1 MSSDSETR
9 VIAHLLSKN
18 IFNRFRSQPG
28 IESDAG
34 IYSSSKLAGLE
45 KNKILQSPGAI
56 APCYSDEDPEL
67 TPGKWWTRRRQ
78 TDLC

>member
-1 MSSDSETR
+1 MSSHTEPP
-9 VIAHLLSKN
+9 VIARLLSKN

-28 IESDAG
+28 ISRSA
-34 IYSSSKLAGLE
+34 KLAGLE
-45 KNKILQSPGAI
+45 KKQILQSRGAI

-67 TPGKWWTRRRQ
+67 TPGKWWARRRQ